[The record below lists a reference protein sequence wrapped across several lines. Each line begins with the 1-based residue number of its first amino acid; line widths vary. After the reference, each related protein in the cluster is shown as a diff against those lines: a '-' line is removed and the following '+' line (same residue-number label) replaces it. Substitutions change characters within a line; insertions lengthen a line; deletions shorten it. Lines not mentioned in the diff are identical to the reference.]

1 MCFRNLPCLTQEYSE
16 EEIRGPGGIPSDDSL
31 QTTMS
36 PVTKNLRF
44 SPIFSC
50 LLTPL
55 TQPPDEQSEAM
66 AEKAE
71 MKSQE
76 NTTPILPSHYIYS
89 AVICIK
95 FTKFYAK
102 INTTLHR
109 DNFSFVF
116 LWLLKQTQFGNKNRK
131 LPCGRIR
138 FMYSSQYLFNNPQ

>member
-16 EEIRGPGGIPSDDSL
+16 EEIRGPGEASQSDDSL

-36 PVTKNLRF
+36 PRHKEPGIPHHF
-44 SPIFSC
+44 SHAFS
-50 LLTPL
+50 TPL

-76 NTTPILPSHYIYS
+76 NTTPQYQEKKLCLSNLRSHYIYS

-95 FTKFYAK
+95 FA
-102 INTTLHR
+102 
-109 DNFSFVF
+109 NFMQ
-116 LWLLKQTQFGNKNRK
+116 K
-131 LPCGRIR
+131 
-138 FMYSSQYLFNNPQ
+138 